1 MRVLTQVTRMLFVKV
16 AFFSVCITTLVLSG
30 CASKPPRHVD
40 NICSVFKQHPDW
52 YQDTLSV
59 QRKWHVPVT
68 TQMAIIHQ
76 ESKFNAYAKP
86 ERTKLLGFIPWTRP
100 SSAYGYTQAL
110 DMTWSRYKQATGR
123 LFASRTNFEDGVN
136 FIGWYASQA
145 HRRAGIPYDDTRAL
159 YLAYHEGVGGY
170 QRGTYRRKRWLV
182 QVARKV
188 QNRARIYEAQLKRCE
203 AKLKR
208 QSWLSW
214 F

>member
-1 MRVLTQVTRMLFVKV
+1 MLSVKTAYLTVCVFV
-16 AFFSVCITTLVLSG
+16 LVLSG
-30 CASKPPRHVD
+30 CAKTPPRNVN
-40 NICSVFKQHPDW
+40 NICSVFKQHPAW
-52 YQDTLSV
+52 YADTKAV
-59 QRKWHVPVT
+59 EKRWHVPVT

-76 ESKFNAYAKP
+76 ESKFNSHAKP
-86 ERTKLLGFIPWTRP
+86 ERTKLLWVIPWTRP

-110 DMTWSRYKQATGR
+110 DMTWSRYKRATGR
-123 LFASRTNFEDGVN
+123 TFASRTNFADGAD
-136 FIGWYASQA
+136 FIGWYANQA
-145 HRRAGIPYDDTRAL
+145 HKRAGIPYTDTRAL

-188 QNRARIYEAQLKRCE
+188 QTRARIYDAQLKHCE

-208 QSWLSW
+208 KAWRRW

>member
-1 MRVLTQVTRMLFVKV
+1 MLCVKAAYLIVCVLTLN
-16 AFFSVCITTLVLSG
+16 LLG
-30 CASKPPRHVD
+30 CATVPPRNVNH
-40 NICSVFKQHPDW
+40 ICSIFKQNPDW
-52 YQDTLSV
+52 YQDTKV
-59 QRKWHVPVT
+59 VEKRWHVPVA

-76 ESKFNAYAKP
+76 ESKFRSRAKP
-86 ERTKLLGFIPWTRP
+86 ERTKLLGVIPWTRP

-110 DMTWSRYKQATGR
+110 DMTWSRYKRATGR
-123 LFASRTNFEDGVN
+123 MFASRTNFADGVD
-136 FIGWYASQA
+136 FIGWYANQA
-145 HRRAGIPYDDTRAL
+145 HQRAGISYQDPMAL

-188 QNRARIYEAQLKRCE
+188 RTRAHIYDVQLKSCE

-208 QSWLSW
+208 KSWGW